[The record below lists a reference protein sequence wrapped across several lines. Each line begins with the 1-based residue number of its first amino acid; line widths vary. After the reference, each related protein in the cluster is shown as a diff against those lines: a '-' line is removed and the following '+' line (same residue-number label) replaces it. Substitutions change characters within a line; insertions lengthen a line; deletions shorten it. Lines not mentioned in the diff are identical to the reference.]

1 MINSY
6 NLAVLFG
13 ALNLFKLLFRNMS
26 TFSFHIFRKF
36 STENLRLI
44 RETKKSTSVFGF
56 SMEWNRE
63 IMILFL
69 LEIVLSLYIF

>member
-13 ALNLFKLLFRNMS
+13 ALNFFKLLLRNMS

-44 RETKKSTSVFGF
+44 RETKKIDFGF
-56 SMEWNRE
+56 WVQYGME
-63 IMILFL
+63 
-69 LEIVLSLYIF
+69 S

>member
-36 STENLRLI
+36 SAENLWLI
-44 RETKKSTSVFGF
+44 REKKIAFGF
-56 SMEWNRE
+56 WVQYG
-63 IMILFL
+63 
-69 LEIVLSLYIF
+69 IVKS